1 MKLSHLLISYK
12 RINSKWIKDLYVRL
26 KTIKILEENV
36 GNKISD
42 ISHSNIFC
50 DISSCAR
57 ERKEKL
63 NKWDYIKL
71 KRFCTAKGTINKMKR
86 QPTDSEDILA
96 NDTSDK
102 GLISKFYKE
111 LTKLNT
117 KNKSIKKWE
126 KDLNRHFP
134 REDIQK
140 AYAKML
146 NITNHQRDAN

>member
-1 MKLSHLLISYK
+1 MFFIKNELDNT
-12 RINSKWIKDLYVRL
+12 RIKF
-26 KTIKILEENV
+26 IKI
-36 GNKISD
+36 
-42 ISHSNIFC
+42 
-50 DISSCAR
+50 
-57 ERKEKL
+57 KEKL

-126 KDLNRHFP
+126 KDLNRHFS